1 MQKLNLMIYLIDFMA
16 DLNLGIIIKL
26 FNFELLLTNLG
37 AYLIN
42 L

>member
-1 MQKLNLMIYLIDFMA
+1 MQKFNLVLFLIDFVA
-16 DLNLGIIIKL
+16 DLCLAIVIKL